1 MLLLSLLV
9 ASSTPLP
16 EMIPL
21 DHKTLLGRTAPDF
34 DLEDNQGGRFVL
46 SKQRGKPV
54 VIAGRAGAGLPE
66 GCPSWFSGEA
76 LPQGEVYR
84 RQRGS

>member
-21 DHKTLLGRTAPDF
+21 DHKTYHVPH
-34 DLEDNQGGRFVL
+34 RF
-46 SKQRGKPV
+46 
-54 VIAGRAGAGLPE
+54 
-66 GCPSWFSGEA
+66 
-76 LPQGEVYR
+76 
-84 RQRGS
+84 